1 MMVACQW
8 QGKIIQYNILFRE
21 AVTMFIHSPI
31 HVQPLF
37 HTWRIVWKHVIVL
50 YIAMNVLGW
59 LTLNNNQS
67 TDVKY
72 SYVFTPSVFS
82 VHKLAMQGT
91 VLAYV

>member
-1 MMVACQW
+1 
-8 QGKIIQYNILFRE
+8 
-21 AVTMFIHSPI
+21 
-31 HVQPLF
+31 
-37 HTWRIVWKHVIVL
+37 
-50 YIAMNVLGW
+50 MNMLGW